1 MIPEAGVE
9 GLDSLDNPPFPGE
22 LLALSHGQ
30 RAGAVIDEAVNPEV
44 CAAIVREI
52 VPRIVRATDG
62 GRRRSDQRI
71 LRSRPSWDA
80 GLEGIGAPMTRPRE
94 DWIVVLDA
102 LVLTYAA
109 AGDSGL
115 RIIDVSNPNTS
126 PSPRCSRCNS

>member
-1 MIPEAGVE
+1 MIRMIPEAGVE
-9 GLDSLDNPPFPGE
+9 RLDSLNDPQFPGE
-22 LLALSHGQ
+22 LRALLNGKV
-30 RAGAVIDEAVNPEV
+30 AGAVIDEAVDPEV

-52 VPRIVRATDG
+52 APRIVRAKDG
-62 GRRRSDQRI
+62 ERRRSDQRI
-71 LRSRPSWDA
+71 LRSRPSWNA

-102 LVLTYAA
+102 LVLAYAA

-126 PSPRCSRCNS
+126 PSSRCNS